1 MTDYDDVR
9 VCCSDKKICTR
20 CWGYIT
26 MATKVLDTIVR
37 EDFDF
42 KHLLWVY
49 SGRRGIHL
57 WISDAAAL
65 ALTDAQR
72 SALVKYLD
80 LKKGPKLRF
89 PFHPSVA
96 RSVDVLRSGF
106 QSVVL
111 EDQDLFQTEVKYEK
125 LLAKLPEQSVSR
137 HSQSPADLVS
147 RRCWP
152 AREVEEEPER
162 VFVAA
167 MGRRARCG
175 PGAARL
181 EGMTALLWPR

>member
-20 CWGYIT
+20 CWGYIA

-37 EDFDF
+37 EDFGF

-111 EDQDLFQTEVKYEK
+111 EDQDLFQDEDKYQK
-125 LLAKLPEQSVSR
+125 LLDKLPEQS
-137 HSQSPADLVS
+137 AS
-147 RRCWP
+147 RRLGDRADVGSGRGGP

-162 VFVAA
+162 VVGAA
-167 MGRRARCG
+167 MGRRARLG

-181 EGMTALLWPR
+181 EGPSSFSDLR